1 MDKKILSF
9 VVSFL
14 IITSTFGQQTINS
27 SIIHDGL
34 QRDYILYVPASY
46 TDNLAV
52 PLVFNFH
59 GYTSNASEQMF
70 YGDFRSIADTANFLI
85 VHPMG
90 EPDTV
95 GQPHWNVGLGGTD
108 IDDIGFTSA
117 LIDTLLFNYNIDE
130 EKIYTTGMSNGGL
143 MSYYLACHLSGRFA
157 AIASVT
163 GTMTTDMLSNC
174 FATHPMPVMEIHGT
188 ADYTVPYEGTGWME
202 PINDV
207 LTHWVDFNNCG
218 ITPAITDIP
227 DTNTTD
233 GSTVEHYVYSNGD
246 NGVAVEHYK
255 VIGGGHT
262 WPGTAYNSGMTN
274 YDINASLQIWQFFAQ
289 YDINGRINPTAIE
302 MSGALESINIYP
314 NPATTEIYIERAGLD
329 TKSYQII
336 NLQGSLVLQGR
347 LDGSK
352 KTLNIEPLA
361 KGLYVLRVG
370 ETAVKFVKQ

>member
-1 MDKKILSF
+1 MDKKILSL
-9 VVSFL
+9 VVSIL
-14 IITSTFGQQTINS
+14 IFTSIYGQQTINS
-27 SIIHDGL
+27 SIIHDGF

-46 TDNLAV
+46 SGNMAV
-52 PLVFNFH
+52 PLIFNFH

-70 YGDFRSIADTANFLI
+70 YGDFRPIADTANFLI
-85 VHPMG
+85 IHPMG
-90 EPDTV
+90 APDTL

-108 IDDIGFTSA
+108 IDDVGFTSA
-117 LIDTLLFNYNIDE
+117 LIDTLLLNYNIDE

-163 GTMTTDMLSNC
+163 GTMTTDMINNC
-174 FATHPMPVMEIHGT
+174 FATHSIPVMEIHGT
-188 ADYTVPYEGTGWME
+188 ADYTVPYDGAGVME

-218 ITPAITDIP
+218 VTPAISDVP

-233 GSTVEHYVYSNGD
+233 GSTVEHYLYSNGD

-274 YDINASLQIWQFFAQ
+274 YDINASLKIWQFFAQ

-302 MSGALESINIYP
+302 APVEMNETIIYP
-314 NPATTEIYIERAGLD
+314 NPATTEVFVERADSG
-329 TKSYQII
+329 TKTYKIF
-336 NLQGSLVLQGR
+336 NLQGRIMLQGR

-352 KTLNIEPLA
+352 KTMNVEPLA
-361 KGLYVLRVG
+361 EGLYVLQLG
-370 ETAVKFVKQ
+370 EAAFKFVKQ

>member
-1 MDKKILSF
+1 MDKKISSF

-14 IITSTFGQQTINS
+14 IITSTFGQQIINS
-27 SIIHDGL
+27 SIMHDSL

-46 TDNLAV
+46 TGNFAV

-70 YGDFRSIADTANFLI
+70 YGDFRPIADTANFLI

-90 EPDTV
+90 EPDTL

-143 MSYYLACHLSGRFA
+143 MSYYLACLLSERFA

-163 GTMTTDMLSNC
+163 GTMTTDMINNC
-174 FATHPMPVMEIHGT
+174 FATHPVPVMEIHGT
-188 ADYTVPYEGTGWME
+188 ADYTVPYEGAGWME

-207 LTHWVDFNNCG
+207 LTHWVDFNNCATTPI
-218 ITPAITDIP
+218 ITEVPNI
-227 DTNTTD
+227 NTTD
-233 GSTVEHYVYSNGD
+233 GSTVEHYFYANGD

-262 WPGTAYNSGMTN
+262 WPGAAYNPGMTN
-274 YDINASLQIWQFFAQ
+274 YDINASLKIWQFFAQ
-289 YDINGRINPTAIE
+289 YDINGRINPAAMETPISFE
-302 MSGALESINIYP
+302 EINIYP
-314 NPATTEIYIERAGLD
+314 NPATTEIYIEKAGLD
-329 TKSYQII
+329 TKFYQIV
-336 NLQGSLVLQGR
+336 NLQGRVMLQGR
-347 LDGSK
+347 LDGLK
-352 KTLNIEPLA
+352 KALNIEPLA
-361 KGLYVLRVG
+361 EGLYVIRV
-370 ETAVKFVKQ
+370 EEAAFKFVKE